1 MQDIYYGLRIMNF
14 CALYCLKY
22 FLKVKTFVVYL
33 QQNKWFGII
42 CIIKVFVKFY
52 TFSIYIDAEIYSKAV
67 HIFKVFL
74 FCTMAHH
81 NLKIAMLRQKQKS

>member
-1 MQDIYYGLRIMNF
+1 MYYQGFRN
-14 CALYCLKY
+14 
-22 FLKVKTFVVYL
+22 TS
-33 QQNKWFGII
+33 
-42 CIIKVFVKFY
+42 
-52 TFSIYIDAEIYSKAV
+52 SIYIDAEIYSKAV